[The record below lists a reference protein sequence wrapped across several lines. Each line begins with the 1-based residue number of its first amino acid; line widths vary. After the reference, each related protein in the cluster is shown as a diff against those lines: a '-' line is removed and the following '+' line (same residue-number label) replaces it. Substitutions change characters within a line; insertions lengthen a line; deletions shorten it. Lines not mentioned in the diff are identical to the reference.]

1 MRTEQR
7 IFKLGWR
14 SFGNAVFP
22 SCKKNGSVI
31 FFTLIE
37 LLVVI
42 AIIAI
47 LAGMLLPALNSAREK
62 GRSAN
67 CMSNMK
73 QMITG
78 YMLYSQDNDGFVL
91 NAHLSEGTANRWN
104 MKLVSGGYLRDR
116 NTFICSSAKLPDGTT
131 DWSAKTGIGINAR
144 TFNSGYRK
152 LEGTD
157 KAAIYKESYICSF
170 GNNPT
175 DITVFADVPTEGNT
189 GGFYFWAGNGT
200 YNYNKNAYYGIHLRH
215 SNRINNA
222 FFDGH
227 VGQLDYAQARMWKHY
242 SPGYSSASSKYEI
255 LTGAWTAL

>member
-1 MRTEQR
+1 MKTEQR
-7 IFKLGWR
+7 FFRFDWR
-14 SFGNAVFP
+14 SSGNPVHP
-22 SCKKNGSVI
+22 SCEKTGSVK

-47 LAGMLLPALNSAREK
+47 LASMLLPALSKAREK
-62 GRSAN
+62 ARSIV
-67 CMSNMK
+67 CMNNLK

-91 NAHLSEGTANRWN
+91 NAHLSEGIANRWN
-104 MKLVSGGYLRDR
+104 LKLVSGGYLIDKGS
-116 NTFICSSAKLPDGTT
+116 FICPSAKLPSGTT
-131 DWSAKTGIGINAR
+131 DWSEKTGIGINAR

-152 LEGTD
+152 LEGTG
-157 KAAIYKESYICSF
+157 KAAIYKENYICSF
-170 GNNPT
+170 GNSIT

-189 GGFYFWAGNGT
+189 GGFFFWAGNGT

-215 SNRINNA
+215 GNRINNA

-227 VGQLDYAQARMWKHY
+227 VGPLGYAQARMWIHY
-242 SPGYSSASSKYEI
+242 SPGYSAASQKYEI
-255 LTGAWTAL
+255 LTGVWNAQ